1 MAVTLSDVKDGLAIA
16 GTMLA
21 AGFTLLSPA
30 LVGWL
35 SKTFA
40 SKATVDKLA
49 GQVAAMEQRLA
60 RGETRFVKL
69 EGAIKAATDAARAAK
84 EAAEETAEA
93 AKKVHG
99 AEVAIA
105 RLEEKI
111 GALAENLEN
120 IEHFTR
126 LMVEGHMRIG
136 GKFEQG

>member
-1 MAVTLSDVKDGLAIA
+1 MTLSDFKEALATAGMVLA
-16 GTMLA
+16 GT
-21 AGFTLLSPA
+21 FTVLSPWVIA
-30 LVGWL
+30 WL

-40 SKATVDKLA
+40 SKTKVDELA

-60 RGETRFVKL
+60 RGETRFVEL
-69 EGAIKAATDAARAAK
+69 EGAIKAATHAAREAK

-99 AEVAIA
+99 AEVTIA

-111 GALAENLEN
+111 SGLAENLEN

-136 GKFEQG
+136 GKS

>member
-1 MAVTLSDVKDGLAIA
+1 MTLTDFKEGLTTA
-16 GTMLA
+16 GMVLA
-21 AGFTLLSPA
+21 GAFTVLSPWVLA
-30 LVGWL
+30 WL

-40 SKATVDKLA
+40 TKAKVDELA

-60 RGETRFVKL
+60 AGETRFVKL
-69 EGAIKAATDAARAAK
+69 EAAIQATTLAAHAAK

-105 RLEEKI
+105 RLQEQI
-111 GALAENLEN
+111 RGVSENLEN

-126 LMVEGHMRIG
+126 LMVEGHMKIG
-136 GKFEQG
+136 GKS

>member
-1 MAVTLSDVKDGLAIA
+1 MGLSISDLKDGLALIG
-16 GTMLA
+16 GTLA

-35 SKTFA
+35 GKTFA
-40 SKATVDKLA
+40 SKAKVDELA
-49 GQVAAMEQRLA
+49 QQVAAMGERLA
-60 RGETRFVKL
+60 AGETRFVRL
-69 EGAIKAATDAARAAK
+69 EAAITATTNAAKEAK

-99 AEVAIA
+99 AEIAIA

-111 GALAENLEN
+111 QGLDESLDR

-126 LMVEGHMRIG
+126 LMVEGHMKMG
-136 GKFEQG
+136 AKS

>member
-1 MAVTLSDVKDGLAIA
+1 MTLTDFKEGLTTA
-16 GTMLA
+16 GMVLA
-21 AGFTLLSPA
+21 GAFTVLSPW
-30 LVGWL
+30 LLTWL

-40 SKATVDKLA
+40 TKAKVDELA
-49 GQVAAMEQRLA
+49 GAVAAMEQRLA
-60 RGETRFVKL
+60 KGETRFVKL
-69 EGAIKAATDAARAAK
+69 EGAINAATLAAREAK

-111 GALAENLEN
+111 SGLDESLDR

-126 LMVEGHMRIG
+126 LMVEGHMKMG
-136 GKFEQG
+136 AKS

>member
-1 MAVTLSDVKDGLAIA
+1 MATLSDVKDGMAIV
-16 GTMLA
+16 GTVLA

-30 LVGWL
+30 LVAWL

-40 SKATVDKLA
+40 SKAKVDELA

-60 RGETRFVKL
+60 RGETRFVEL
-69 EGAIKAATDAARAAK
+69 EGAIKAATHAAREAK

-111 GALAENLEN
+111 SGLAENLES
-120 IEHFTR
+120 IDHFTR
-126 LMVEGHMRIG
+126 LMVEGHMKMG
-136 GKFEQG
+136 A